1 MIWMIL
7 TQLYSTLLE
16 LLRLTRLSTDE
27 KDIEILLLRQ
37 QLDVMVR
44 KNNQVVRPSREEKWS
59 LAVLAAALKK
69 RGRLTTGQLGR
80 VIRIFKPETVIGWH
94 RELVRRKWKQKVVDA
109 GGRPPISQELSELIV
124 QLAKENTRWGY
135 GKIAGELQKL
145 GYEVSISTVRNV
157 LKAHDILP
165 APVRF
170 GSIGWR
176 KLMGHYKDQ
185 LLACDFFTV
194 ETIRMKTLYVF
205 FFIEL
210 GTRRVHL
217 AGITE
222 HPDGAWVAQQAR
234 NTVWLLDEREADT
247 ELRCLI
253 RDNDKKFTS
262 SFDAVFESE
271 GMKILRTPYQAPN
284 ANSIAERWISS
295 AREECLD
302 HILILNEAHLRRTL
316 NEFVDYYNHAR
327 PHQGLDQQ
335 SPVPRTPPETEGVV
349 TCRQVLGGII
359 NDYYRIPSKPVMES
373 V

>member
-1 MIWMIL
+1 
-7 TQLYSTLLE
+7 
-16 LLRLTRLSTDE
+16 
-27 KDIEILLLRQ
+27 
-37 QLDVMVR
+37 
-44 KNNQVVRPSREEKWS
+44 VRPSKEEKWS

-69 RGRLTTGQLGR
+69 RGRLTTNQLGS

-94 RELVRRKWKQKVVDA
+94 RELVRRKWKQKPVDA

-135 GKIAGELQKL
+135 GKIAGEWQKL
-145 GYEVSISTVRNV
+145 GYEISESTVRNI
-157 LKAHDILP
+157 LKANDILP

-176 KLMGHYKDQ
+176 KLMGHYKEQ

-194 ETIRMKTLYVF
+194 ETIRMQTLYVL

-210 GTRRVHL
+210 GTRQVYM
-217 AGITE
+217 AGITD

-234 NTVWLLDEREADT
+234 NTVWLLDEREAETD
-247 ELRCLI
+247 LRCLI
-253 RDNDKKFTS
+253 RDNDKKFTL

-271 GMKILRTPYQAPN
+271 WMKILRTPYQAPD
-284 ANSIAERWISS
+284 ANSHAERWV
-295 AREECLD
+295 RTVRNECLD
-302 HILILNEAHLRRTL
+302 HILVWNETHLRRTL

-327 PHQGLDQQ
+327 PHQGLDHQ
-335 SPVPRTPPETEGVV
+335 SPVPRTAAEETGPVA
-349 TCRQVLGGII
+349 CRQVLGGII
-359 NDYYRIPSKPVMES
+359 NDYYRIPTGMSPQS

>member
-1 MIWMIL
+1 
-7 TQLYSTLLE
+7 LYSTLLE
-16 LLRLTRLSTDE
+16 LLRLSRLSTDD
-27 KDIEILLLRQ
+27 KDLEILILRQ

-69 RGRLTTGQLGR
+69 RGRLTTSQLGS
-80 VIRIFKPETVIGWH
+80 VIRVFKPETVIGWH
-94 RELVRRKWKQKVVDA
+94 RELVRRKWTQTSA
-109 GGRPPISQELSELIV
+109 NRGGRPPISKELSELIV
-124 QLAKENTRWGY
+124 QLAEENTRWGY

-145 GYEVSISTVRNV
+145 GYEVSESTVRNV

-176 KLMGHYKDQ
+176 TLMTHYKDQ

-205 FFIEL
+205 FFVEL

-217 AGITE
+217 AGVTE

-234 NTVWLLDEREADT
+234 NTVWLLDERERG
-247 ELRCLI
+247 LKCLI
-253 RDNDKKFTS
+253 RDNDKKYTS
-262 SFDAVFESE
+262 SFDTLFESE
-271 GMKILRTPYQAPN
+271 GIHVLRTPVQAPN
-284 ANSIAERWISS
+284 ANAYAERWVLTVRS
-295 AREECLD
+295 ECLD
-302 HILILNEAHLRRTL
+302 HILIWNDVHLRRVL
-316 NEFVDYYNHAR
+316 NEFVGYYNRAR
-327 PHQGLDQQ
+327 PHQSLDQQ
-335 SPVPRTPPETEGVV
+335 SPVPRTPPETTGVV

-359 NDYYRIPSKPVMES
+359 NDYYRMSTGMALQSI
-373 V
+373 

>member
-1 MIWMIL
+1 MIWYIL
-7 TQLYSTLLE
+7 AQLYSTLIE
-16 LLRLTRLSTDE
+16 LLCLSRLSTDE
-27 KDIEILLLRQ
+27 KDLEILVLRH

-44 KNNQVVRPSREEKWS
+44 KSNQVVRPSKEEKWS

-69 RGRLTTGQLGR
+69 RGRLTTSQLVR

-94 RELVRRKWKQKVVDA
+94 RELVRRKWEQKPVEA

-124 QLAKENTRWGY
+124 RLAKENTRWGY

-145 GYEVSISTVRNV
+145 GYEVSESTVRNV

-176 KLMGHYKDQ
+176 KLMGHYKEQ

-194 ETIRMKTLYVF
+194 ETIRMQTLYVL

-210 GTRRVHL
+210 GTRRVYL

-234 NTVWLLDEREADT
+234 NAVWLLDEREAETD
-247 ELRCLI
+247 LRCLN
-253 RDNDKKFTS
+253 RDNDKKFTM

-271 GMKILRTPYQAPN
+271 GINILRTPYQAPN
-284 ANSIAERWISS
+284 ANSHAERWVRT
-295 AREECLD
+295 AREECLG
-302 HILILNEAHLRRTL
+302 HILIWNEAHLRRAL
-316 NEFVDYYNHAR
+316 NEFVGYYNLRR

-335 SPVPRTPPETEGVV
+335 SPVARTPPEETGPVA
-349 TCRQVLGGII
+349 CRQVLGGII
-359 NDYYRIPSKPVMES
+359 NDYYRTPNNLATQS